1 MITSN
6 IDSKVEYAIT
16 NNIDKSDLNHEA
28 FVYNAKIYNKHIK
41 FVLGTPRFDFLS
53 NNIMYF
59 NIYLA
64 NNGSVISKIGIYET
78 TNTDYAS
85 LLDANGDVDLNKMS
99 EPIIFSFAKPLIMN
113 NYELIDKFETMSNA
127 SDFNST
133 DDGSNVSDVESIS
146 GDDDDEDDD
155 DEDDD
160 DASKKPQKLVSASY
174 DLMEVNSQT
183 KEESDYEIN
192 KYEEDPSHKWIN
204 KYLRSNK
211 YEILDN
217 EGGGDCFFAVL
228 RDALRSVKIETSVKS
243 IREKLASEVD
253 EEILAT
259 YKEFFGLFYNNMKSI
274 QTQLKEHKKKHYTLK
289 KMILAT
295 PDGPDK
301 IKMISDAKSN
311 FDNMS
316 SLSDQNKELEEL
328 TREFEFM
335 KDVETIEDLKKVIME
350 VGGKYW
356 ADNWA
361 VVTLERLYKVKFIVL
376 SQDHFLNG
384 EKELVLQ
391 CSEAD
396 KKLQAQGIF
405 EPSYYIMTDYI
416 KGVHYKL
423 ITYDKNIK
431 RGALTFN
438 ELPYR
443 IKELVLE
450 KCMERG
456 AGLYVLI
463 PDFKTFANT
472 NGVQTSTISK
482 TSGYDSLVNT
492 KTPKSQDYSD
502 SIIIQIYSK
511 SKHEKVGEGSGE
523 SIKPELKTSKNVLEL
538 NNKKKYP
545 DWRRKIDN
553 DYLVPNLVIDGN
565 NWASVKHYML
575 GSRFKELVDLYSKFM
590 KNGDVGTNSEDALKL
605 YNSNIVKKS
614 VKNVI
619 LNDEEFKK
627 IESGLLEKALYSKF
641 TQNDELREILLL
653 TGDALINVFKQ
664 TKGTSPALELM
675 KVRKLIGK

>member
-28 FVYNAKIYNKHIK
+28 YVYNAKIYNKHIK
-41 FVLGTPRFDFLS
+41 FVLGTPRFEFIS

-64 NNGSVISKIGIYET
+64 NNGSVVSKIGIYESN
-78 TNTDYAS
+78 NTDFAS
-85 LLDANGDVDLNKMS
+85 LLDSNQDVDLNKMS
-99 EPIIFSFAKPLIMN
+99 EPIIFPFAKPLIMN
-113 NYELIDKFETMSNA
+113 NYELIDKFETTSNA
-127 SDFNST
+127 SDFNSS
-133 DDGSNVSDVESIS
+133 DDGSSDDGSSDDGSSDDGSSDDESI
-146 GDDDDEDDD
+146 GNVD
-155 DEDDD
+155 
-160 DASKKPQKLVSASY
+160 KKPQKLISQEY
-174 DLMEVNSQT
+174 DLMELNSQT

-192 KYEEDPSHKWIN
+192 KYEEDPSDKWVN

-211 YEILDN
+211 YDIIDN

-228 RDALRSVKIETSVKS
+228 RDALKSVKIDTSVKS
-243 IREKLASEVD
+243 IREKLANEVT
-253 EEILAT
+253 EEILAN
-259 YKEFFGLFYNNMKSI
+259 YKEFFGLFYNSLKTT
-274 QTQLKEHKKKHYTLK
+274 QTQLKEYKKKHYTLK
-289 KMILAT
+289 KMITTTA
-295 PDGPDK
+295 DGPDK
-301 IKMISDAKSN
+301 AKMISDVKSN
-311 FDNMS
+311 FDKMS
-316 SLSDQNKELEEL
+316 SVSDKNKELEDL
-328 TREFEFM
+328 TKEFEFM
-335 KDVETIEDLKKVIME
+335 KDVETVADFKKVIME

-361 VVTLERLYKVKFIVL
+361 LVTLERLYKVKFIVL

-416 KGVHYKL
+416 KGIHYKL
-423 ITYDKNIK
+423 ITYDKNTK

-450 KCMERG
+450 KCMEQG

-463 PDFKTFANT
+463 PDFKAFANK
-472 NGVQTSTISK
+472 NGVPTSSISK
-482 TSGYDSLVNT
+482 TSSYDSLVSS

-523 SIKPELKTSKNVLEL
+523 SIKPELKTLKNVLDL

-545 DWRRKIDN
+545 EWRKKLDN
-553 DYLVPNLVIDGN
+553 DFLVPNLVIDGN
-565 NWASVKHYML
+565 NWSSVKHYML
-575 GSRFKELVDLYSKFM
+575 GSRFKDLVDLYGKFM
-590 KNGDVGTNSEDALKL
+590 KNGELGASNEEALKL

-614 VKNVI
+614 VKTVI

-627 IESGLLEKALYSKF
+627 IESGLLEKALYAKF
-641 TQNDELREILLL
+641 TQNDELREILVL

-664 TKGTSPALELM
+664 TKGASPALELM
-675 KVRKLIGK
+675 RVRKLITK

>member
-16 NNIDKSDLNHEA
+16 NSIDKSDLNHEA

-53 NNIMYF
+53 NNIMFF

-64 NNGSVISKIGIYET
+64 NNGSIVSKIGIYET
-78 TNTDYAS
+78 NNTDYTS
-85 LLDANGDVDLNKMS
+85 LLDSNGDVDLNKMS

-127 SDFNST
+127 SDFNSSDNDSTT
-133 DDGSNVSDVESIS
+133 DGTSDIDTDTSI
-146 GDDDDEDDD
+146 DENET
-155 DEDDD
+155 DEE
-160 DASKKPQKLVSASY
+160 KPQKLMSSSY

-183 KEESDYEIN
+183 KEESDYEIT
-192 KYEEDPSHKWIN
+192 KYQEDPSQKWIN
-204 KYLRSNK
+204 NYLKSNK
-211 YEILDN
+211 YEIVDN

-228 RDALRSVKIETSVKS
+228 RDALRTVKIDTTVKS
-243 IREKLASEVD
+243 IREKLANEVD

-259 YKEFFGLFYNNMKSI
+259 YKEFFGLFYNSMKTTE
-274 QTQLKEHKKKHYTLK
+274 TQLKEHKKKHYTLK
-289 KMILAT
+289 KMISAT
-295 PDGPDK
+295 SDGPDK
-301 IKMISDAKSN
+301 MKMISDVKSN
-311 FDNMS
+311 FDKMS
-316 SLSDQNKELEEL
+316 SISDQNKELEEL
-328 TREFEFM
+328 TREFQFM
-335 KDVETIEDLKKVIME
+335 KDVETIDDLKKVIME

-361 VVTLERLYKVKFIVL
+361 LVTLERLYKVKFIVL
-376 SQDHFLNG
+376 SQDNFLNG

-450 KCMERG
+450 KCMEKG

-463 PDFKTFANT
+463 PDFKAFANI

-482 TSGYDSLVNT
+482 TSVYDSLVTT

-523 SIKPELKTSKNVLEL
+523 FIKPELKTSKNVLEL

-545 DWRRKIDN
+545 EWRKKIDN

-565 NWASVKHYML
+565 NWASVKHYIL

-590 KNGDVGTNSEDALKL
+590 KNGEVGTNSEDALKL

-614 VKNVI
+614 VKTVI

-627 IESGLLEKALYSKF
+627 LESSLLEKALYSKF

-664 TKGTSPALELM
+664 SKGATPALELM
-675 KVRKLIGK
+675 RVRKLIGK